1 MNGSSTPS
9 SGSTATRNTAVS
21 AVLMAEIQN
30 CANTTR
36 RKASLSRVAR
46 SARQRAS
53 GAEPWRELAASSDS
67 SAPITMPSRMCASAR
82 PKPVPATW
90 KNSAFSFSQV
100 TTAARNASA
109 FAGRYSNSHGGRLAR
124 ESSTIS
130 AMRCTS
136 TGMLS
141 PLWRSTELRLTAAS
155 AISAIT
161 TVAISV
167 TATRRAPSW
176 PNTGRRSSGTSM
188 CTSA

>member
-1 MNGSSTPS
+1 M
-9 SGSTATRNTAVS
+9 
-21 AVLMAEIQN
+21 
-30 CANTTR
+30 
-36 RKASLSRVAR
+36 
-46 SARQRAS
+46 
-53 GAEPWRELAASSDS
+53 
-67 SAPITMPSRMCASAR
+67 
-82 PKPVPATW
+82 
-90 KNSAFSFSQV
+90 
-100 TTAARNASA
+100 
-109 FAGRYSNSHGGRLAR
+109 
-124 ESSTIS
+124 IS